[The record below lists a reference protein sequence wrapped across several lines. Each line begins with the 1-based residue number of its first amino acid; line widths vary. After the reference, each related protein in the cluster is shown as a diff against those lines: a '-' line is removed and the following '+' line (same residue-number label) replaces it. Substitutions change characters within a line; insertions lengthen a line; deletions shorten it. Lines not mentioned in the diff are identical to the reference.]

1 MISVR
6 VLHLGQF
13 FQARRERQHHAR
25 PSSCYHLCKQQAQQV
40 ARQQE
45 GKQRH
50 QDLKLHQGG
59 TVFELHPAAALWP
72 KT

>member
-25 PSSCYHLCKQQAQQV
+25 PSSCYHLCKQAQQV